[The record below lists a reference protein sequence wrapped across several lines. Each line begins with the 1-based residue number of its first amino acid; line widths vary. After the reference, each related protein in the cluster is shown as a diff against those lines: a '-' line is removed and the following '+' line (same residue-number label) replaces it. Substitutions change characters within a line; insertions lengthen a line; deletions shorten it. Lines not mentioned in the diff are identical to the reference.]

1 MDNWPQNPGNVG
13 FAKEQKFDPSLT
25 AEFRGRG
32 DHRLEAVQQQAE
44 MLMDLLNKVAT
55 AALLGFVVSSMMAM
69 GMGFTVR
76 QIIDALQDVRL
87 VLLALLANFVVMPL
101 GALAVDKMLQLDE
114 PLGVGLLLL
123 GAAAGPPFLPTLT
136 ELAKGNLPFA
146 VGIMVLLTVGTVGYL
161 PLVLPLLLPGIT
173 VNSEKI
179 AGWLFLL
186 TLLPLAAGFAL
197 RAWYGEIAAWMKPV
211 LDWVTN
217 VSLVPMVLLL
227 AVANVDKILHIFG
240 TRGILAGFLLIALG
254 FGVGWM
260 LGGPA
265 IDTRRAL
272 ALGTGQRNIAAAL
285 VVAGESFSDPS
296 VLIMLIVV
304 TIVGLLTLLPLCHVL
319 ANYGSKQSA
328 K

>member
-1 MDNWPQNPGNVG
+1 MV
-13 FAKEQKFDPSLT
+13 
-25 AEFRGRG
+25 
-32 DHRLEAVQQQAE
+32 
-44 MLMDLLNKVAT
+44 MDLLNKVAT

-76 QIIDALQDVRL
+76 QIFDALRDVRL

-101 GALAVDKMLQLDE
+101 GTLALDKMLRLDE

-123 GAAAGPPFLPTLT
+123 GAAAGAPFLPKLT

-146 VGIMVLLTVGTVGYL
+146 VGIMVLLAVGTVGYL
-161 PLVLPLLLPGIT
+161 PLVLPLLLPGVT

-186 TLLPLAAGFAL
+186 TLLPLATGLAL
-197 RAWYGEIAAWMKPV
+197 RARYGKLAARVKPV
-211 LDWVTN
+211 LNWVSN
-217 VSLVPMVLLL
+217 ISLVPTVFLL
-227 AVANVDKILHIFG
+227 AAANIDKILHLFG

-260 LGGPA
+260 LGGPG

-285 VVAGESFSDPS
+285 VASESFSDPN
-296 VLIMLIVV
+296 VVIMVIVV
-304 TIVGLLTLLPLCHVL
+304 TIVGLLTLMPLCHVL
-319 ANYGSKQSA
+319 ASSGRKQSP

>member
-1 MDNWPQNPGNVG
+1 
-13 FAKEQKFDPSLT
+13 
-25 AEFRGRG
+25 
-32 DHRLEAVQQQAE
+32 

-55 AALLGFVVSSMMAM
+55 TALLGFVVSSMMAM

-76 QIIDALQDVRL
+76 QIIDALRDVRL

-101 GALAVDKMLQLDE
+101 GALALDKVLQLNE

-123 GAAAGPPFLPTLT
+123 GGAAGAPFLPKLT
-136 ELAKGNLPFA
+136 ELAKGDLPFA
-146 VGIMVLLTVGTVGYL
+146 VGIMVLLAVGTVGYL
-161 PLVLPLLLPGIT
+161 PLVLPLLLPGVT

-186 TLLPLAAGFAL
+186 TLLPLAIGLAV
-197 RAWYGEIAAWMKPV
+197 RARCGKVAARVKAV
-211 LDWVTN
+211 LDWVSNIT
-217 VSLVPMVLLL
+217 LVPMVFLL
-227 AVANVDKILHIFG
+227 AAANIDKILHLFG
-240 TRGILAGFLLIALG
+240 TRGVLAGFLLIALG
-254 FGVGWM
+254 IGWM
-260 LGGPA
+260 LGGPG

-285 VVAGESFSDPS
+285 VVASESFSDPS
-296 VLIMLIVV
+296 VVIMVIAV

-319 ANYGSKQSA
+319 ANSGLRQSP